1 MHSLI
6 LFSPETPVKV
16 IFVFFLHTL
25 VAISRDEFTKDGKV
39 REGERKLKIQK
50 KKKNSNRVLGI
61 KKYG

>member
-50 KKKNSNRVLGI
+50 KKK
-61 KKYG
+61 KKL

>member
-16 IFVFFLHTL
+16 ILVFFLHTL
-25 VAISRDEFTKDGKV
+25 VAISRNEFTTDGKV
-39 REGERKLKIQK
+39 REREIKLK

-61 KKYG
+61 K

>member
-16 IFVFFLHTL
+16 ILVFFLHTL
-25 VAISRDEFTKDGKV
+25 VAISRTEFTTDGKV
-39 REGERKLKIQK
+39 RERERKTQK

-61 KKYG
+61 K